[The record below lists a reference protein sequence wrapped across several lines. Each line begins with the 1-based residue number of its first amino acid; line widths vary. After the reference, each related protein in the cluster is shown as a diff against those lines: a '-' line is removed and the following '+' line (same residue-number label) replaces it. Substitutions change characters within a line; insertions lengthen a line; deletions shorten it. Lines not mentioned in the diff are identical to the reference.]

1 MPVLGKLAQFV
12 STWRGSKVLIG
23 LQGGGSFPGIVVV
36 FVKEKKMLEDRE
48 FQEIVM
54 LNLLIC
60 DCSPGQKGVR
70 AHCTENPS
78 IVAFCFSA

>member
-12 STWRGSKVLIG
+12 SSCEGSKVLIG
-23 LQGGGSFPGIVVV
+23 LQREGGFPGIAVV
-36 FVKEKKMLEDRE
+36 FVKEKKILEDRE
-48 FQEIVM
+48 FQENVM

-60 DCSPGQKGVR
+60 NYSPGQKGVKVFGV
-70 AHCTENPS
+70 ENPS